1 MKVDGSFG
9 LACLPRTVDKASPQF
24 RLNMFLPSCLEIKSM
39 KDNLVSGAVVA
50 ELPLATAGVLAN
62 RGWLVATLAPC
73 RLMSFRFF

>member
-1 MKVDGSFG
+1 
-9 LACLPRTVDKASPQF
+9 
-24 RLNMFLPSCLEIKSM
+24 MFLPSCLEIKSM